1 MMQEVDM
8 NERLRLAIACLAAT
22 VTLPLAVIGLADMPR
37 FGASVPA
44 LGALIGEVGRDE
56 RETENLV
63 AAIIFDYRGFDT
75 MAEQFII
82 FSAIIGVALLFRD
95 VRSADAR
102 DAPPVIMRG
111 ARIERSA
118 ATITSARILLPVVFL
133 FGLYATL
140 HAHLTPGGGFQ
151 GGAILA
157 SGLVLLYL
165 GGSRELWTRMTPV
178 ALLDVVKALAA
189 LTYIAIGVAGLAV
202 GGAFLENIL
211 PLGSAGSMT
220 AGGTIPLL
228 NIAAGVGVAAGLTLL
243 FREYLDEVRPEG
255 MNPEEDRR

>member
-1 MMQEVDM
+1 MREPAM
-8 NERLRLAIACLAAT
+8 NDRLRLAMAVLAAF
-22 VTLPLAVIGLADMPR
+22 VTIPLAVVGFADLPR
-37 FGASVPA
+37 FGASIPS
-44 LGALIGEVGRDE
+44 LGARIAQVAREE
-56 RETENLV
+56 RETENIV

-95 VRSADAR
+95 VRPPSGTA
-102 DAPPVIMRG
+102 APQIVMQAAKID
-111 ARIERSA
+111 RSA
-118 ATITSARILLPVVFL
+118 ATVTASRILLPVVFL

-157 SGLVLLYL
+157 SGLVLIYL

-178 ALLDVVKALAA
+178 AVLDVVKAISALA
-189 LTYIAIGVAGLAV
+189 YIAIGLAGLAV

-211 PLGSAGSMT
+211 PHGTAGTLT

-228 NIAAGVGVAAGLTLL
+228 NLAAGVGVAAGLTLL

-255 MNPEEDRR
+255 ASERGEEAR

>member
-1 MMQEVDM
+1 VND
-8 NERLRLAIACLAAT
+8 RLRLAIAVLAAI
-22 VTLPLAVIGLADMPR
+22 VTIPLAVIGLADLPR

-44 LGALIGEVGRDE
+44 LGELIGQVGRDE
-56 RETENLV
+56 RKTENLV
-63 AAIIFDYRGFDT
+63 AAIIFDYRAFDT

-95 VRSADAR
+95 VRSPNAEK
-102 DAPPVIMRG
+102 APPIIMRG
-111 ARIERSA
+111 ARIDRSA
-118 ATITSARILLPVVFL
+118 ATVTAARVLLPLVFL

-157 SGLVLLYL
+157 SGLVLIYL

-178 ALLDVVKALAA
+178 ALLDVVKAISALA
-189 LTYIAIGVAGLAV
+189 YIAIGVAGLAV

-211 PLGSAGSMT
+211 PLGSAGTLT
-220 AGGTIPLL
+220 AGGTIPFL
-228 NIAAGVGVAAGLTLL
+228 NLAAGIGVAAGLTLL
-243 FREYLDEVRPEG
+243 FREYLDQVRPEG
-255 MNPEEDRR
+255 IDEADEREETR

>member
-1 MMQEVDM
+1 M
-8 NERLRLAIACLAAT
+8 NKWLRLAFALASAM
-22 VTLPLAVIGLADMPR
+22 VTIPLAVVGLADLPR

-44 LGALIGEVGRDE
+44 LGAHLSEIARDE
-56 RETENLV
+56 RETNNLV
-63 AAIIFDYRGFDT
+63 AAIIFDYRSFDT

-82 FSAIIGVALLFRD
+82 FSAIIGLALLFRD
-95 VRSADAR
+95 ERRYPSWGG
-102 DAPPVIMRG
+102 APPTIMRG
-111 ARIERSA
+111 AKVHRSA
-118 ATITSARILLPVVFL
+118 ATVTSARILLPVVFL

-140 HAHLTPGGGFQ
+140 QAHLTPGGGFQ

-157 SGLVLLYL
+157 SGLVLIYL

-178 ALLDVVKALAA
+178 ALLDVVKAIAA

-211 PLGSAGSMT
+211 PLGSAGSMA

-228 NIAAGVGVAAGLTLL
+228 NLAAGVGVAAGLTLL

-255 MNPEEDRR
+255 VNPEEERR